1 MKMTP
6 RSLSASMVKPW
17 KSRRHCDVIP
27 HVHMQ
32 RSRYSDKSGDSSLPF
47 LCPSP
52 LPRLFFHISLSF
64 HLPSPLSCCLFI
76 FKALPPSPDCK
87 AYKYSIFPRS
97 SLWMIFHYSVSL
109 THPIR
114 NGARVSSGSLPSTP
128 LSLHDQHGGL
138 IFLSK
143 VVIIKGRPTVTLEP
157 FMDSNLDRR

>member
-1 MKMTP
+1 MFP
-6 RSLSASMVKPW
+6 RPQITICLIVCCCCSVAKLCTTLRCQTLVHQAYLSMRF
-17 KSRRHCDVIP
+17 SR
-27 HVHMQ
+27 Q
-32 RSRYSDKSGDSSLPF
+32 EYWS
-47 LCPSP
+47 
-52 LPRLFFHISLSF
+52 
-64 HLPSPLSCCLFI
+64 CLFI

-114 NGARVSSGSLPSTP
+114 NGARLSSGSLPSTP

-143 VVIIKGRPTVTLEP
+143 VFIIKGQPTVTLEP
-157 FMDSNLDRR
+157 FMDSNLDRHWDPHL

>member
-1 MKMTP
+1 MSSGVPLPWTPTCHCSPWFLVSYARRASVSPTYPEAQFLGMKMTP
-6 RSLSASMVKPW
+6 SSLLASMVKPW
-17 KSRRHCDVIP
+17 KNRRHCDIIP

-32 RSRYSDKSGDSSLPF
+32 RSLHSDKSGDSSLPF

-114 NGARVSSGSLPSTP
+114 NGARLSSG
-128 LSLHDQHGGL
+128 
-138 IFLSK
+138 
-143 VVIIKGRPTVTLEP
+143 
-157 FMDSNLDRR
+157 